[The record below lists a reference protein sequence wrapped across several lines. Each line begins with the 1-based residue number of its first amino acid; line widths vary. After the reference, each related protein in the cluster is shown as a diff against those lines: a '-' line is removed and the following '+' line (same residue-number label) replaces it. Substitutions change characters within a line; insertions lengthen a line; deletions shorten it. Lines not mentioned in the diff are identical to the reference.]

1 MIGDLFVTYNILI
14 PQNLTAKRKRTF
26 YRTFENEIKRIVCQ
40 KKSYLSK
47 RFVPIIMW
55 NRPSLES
62 LESYGLIS
70 ISYKENQRFILKE
83 ELTEL
88 EKFSRMYYEL
98 DINIPGID
106 ALKHLLEKI
115 KELQQET
122 ETLRAR
128 LRIYE

>member
-1 MIGDLFVTYNILI
+1 MSEEIIPVETFCSYYQVEQTFV
-14 PQNLTAKRKRTF
+14 
-26 YRTFENEIKRIVCQ
+26 
-40 KKSYLSK
+40 
-47 RFVPIIMW
+47 
-55 NRPSLES
+55 ES

>member
-1 MIGDLFVTYNILI
+1 VEQTFV
-14 PQNLTAKRKRTF
+14 
-26 YRTFENEIKRIVCQ
+26 
-40 KKSYLSK
+40 
-47 RFVPIIMW
+47 
-55 NRPSLES
+55 ES

-88 EKFSRMYYEL
+88 EKFSRMYYDL

-122 ETLRAR
+122 ESLRAR

>member
-1 MIGDLFVTYNILI
+1 MSEEIIPVETFCSYYHVEQTFV
-14 PQNLTAKRKRTF
+14 
-26 YRTFENEIKRIVCQ
+26 
-40 KKSYLSK
+40 
-47 RFVPIIMW
+47 
-55 NRPSLES
+55 ES

>member
-1 MIGDLFVTYNILI
+1 MSEEIPVETFCSYYHVEQTFV
-14 PQNLTAKRKRTF
+14 
-26 YRTFENEIKRIVCQ
+26 
-40 KKSYLSK
+40 
-47 RFVPIIMW
+47 
-55 NRPSLES
+55 ES

-88 EKFSRMYYEL
+88 EKFSRLYYDL

-122 ETLRAR
+122 EALRAR

>member
-1 MIGDLFVTYNILI
+1 MSEEIIPVETFCSYYHVEQTFV
-14 PQNLTAKRKRTF
+14 
-26 YRTFENEIKRIVCQ
+26 
-40 KKSYLSK
+40 
-47 RFVPIIMW
+47 
-55 NRPSLES
+55 ES

-88 EKFSRMYYEL
+88 EKFSRLYYDL

-122 ETLRAR
+122 EALRAR

>member
-1 MIGDLFVTYNILI
+1 MSEETIPVETFCSYYHVEQTFV
-14 PQNLTAKRKRTF
+14 
-26 YRTFENEIKRIVCQ
+26 
-40 KKSYLSK
+40 
-47 RFVPIIMW
+47 
-55 NRPSLES
+55 ES

>member
-1 MIGDLFVTYNILI
+1 MSEEII
-14 PQNLTAKRKRTF
+14 PVETFCSYYHVERTF
-26 YRTFENEIKRIVCQ
+26 I
-40 KKSYLSK
+40 
-47 RFVPIIMW
+47 
-55 NRPSLES
+55 ES

-88 EKFSRMYYEL
+88 EKFTRMYYDL

>member
-1 MIGDLFVTYNILI
+1 MSDEIIPVETFCSYN
-14 PQNLTAKRKRTF
+14 QVERTF
-26 YRTFENEIKRIVCQ
+26 I
-40 KKSYLSK
+40 
-47 RFVPIIMW
+47 
-55 NRPSLES
+55 ES

-88 EKFSRMYYEL
+88 EKFSRMYYDL

>member
-1 MIGDLFVTYNILI
+1 MSEEII
-14 PQNLTAKRKRTF
+14 PIETFCSYYHVERTF
-26 YRTFENEIKRIVCQ
+26 I
-40 KKSYLSK
+40 
-47 RFVPIIMW
+47 
-55 NRPSLES
+55 ES

-70 ISYKENQRFILKE
+70 ISYKENQRFILKD
-83 ELTEL
+83 ELAEL

-115 KELQQET
+115 KELRQEADM
-122 ETLRAR
+122 LRAR

>member
-1 MIGDLFVTYNILI
+1 MSEEII
-14 PQNLTAKRKRTF
+14 PIETFCSYYHVERTF
-26 YRTFENEIKRIVCQ
+26 V
-40 KKSYLSK
+40 
-47 RFVPIIMW
+47 
-55 NRPSLES
+55 ES

-98 DINIPGID
+98 DINVPGID
-106 ALKHLLEKI
+106 ALKHLLEKM

>member
-1 MIGDLFVTYNILI
+1 MSEETIPVETFCSYYHVEQTFV
-14 PQNLTAKRKRTF
+14 
-26 YRTFENEIKRIVCQ
+26 
-40 KKSYLSK
+40 
-47 RFVPIIMW
+47 
-55 NRPSLES
+55 ES

-115 KELQQET
+115 KELQRET